1 MDMSHSIIRSFAKP
15 LLPAAIPREF
25 SASGLCVELGFCWR
39 AHFPPVLPRSGVREI
54 TRAGPGTVA
63 DLFWASVP
71 LSSELLCF
79 SLRRHEAFESLVV
92 EEEREEVCLFPMK
105 QEPRLWEKR
114 ETAQDEF

>member
-1 MDMSHSIIRSFAKP
+1 MDMSHSIIRSSAKP
-15 LLPAAIPREF
+15 LLPTVIPREF

-39 AHFPPVLPRSGVREI
+39 AYFPPVLQRSGVREI

-79 SLRRHEAFESLVV
+79 SLIRHEAFESLVM
-92 EEEREEVCLFPMK
+92 EEEEVCLFLMK
-105 QEPRLWEKR
+105 LEPRLWEKR
-114 ETAQDEF
+114 ETTLDEF